1 MTEPASPAGG
11 PVTAATETASPEPAT
26 GRVVETASPAAE
38 SAGVAPRIRPRRD
51 IVAVVALIVLV
62 VICGGCF
69 AAPLISPYDPTA
81 FGPDRFAGPSW
92 AHLFGTDELG
102 RDLFSRILLA
112 GRTTIG
118 IAGGAA
124 LVAMV
129 LGLAWGLGAA
139 FARGLVDD
147 ILMRLADVTMA
158 VPQMLLAL
166 VFVAGFGASPAKL
179 AIIVGV
185 LLTPVTARMI
195 RSSVLTE
202 KSSDYYLSAVAS
214 GMSRPRLILTEIV
227 PNIWAPI
234 GIQAAINVASAV
246 ILEASLSF
254 IGLGIQDPDISWG
267 LLVQW
272 GYQKLSRS
280 LGLVAFPAL
289 AILVTILMLN
299 LLADQLGRL
308 DSKRP
313 S

>member
-1 MTEPASPAGG
+1 MAEL
-11 PVTAATETASPEPAT
+11 AAQAVIVT
-26 GRVVETASPAAE
+26 GRT
-38 SAGVAPRIRPRRD
+38 RRRRD
-51 IVAVVALIVLV
+51 VIAVAAFIVLIVIAV
-62 VICGGCF
+62 ACF
-69 AAPLISPYDPTA
+69 LAPLLAPYDPTE
-81 FGPDRFAGPSW
+81 FSPDRFAGPSW

-102 RDLFSRILLA
+102 RDLLSRVMYA

-124 LVAMV
+124 LTAML

-139 FARGLVDD
+139 FGRSLIDD

-179 AIIVGV
+179 ALIVGV

-195 RSSVLTE
+195 RSAVLSE
-202 KSSDYYLSAVAS
+202 KSSDYFLAAVAS
-214 GMSRPRLILTEIV
+214 GMSRPRLVLTEIV
-227 PNIWAPI
+227 PNIWSPI

-280 LGLVAFPAL
+280 LGYVGFPAL

-308 DSKRP
+308 DGP